1 MSIFQ
6 PIVLG
11 LVQGL
16 TEFLP
21 ISSSGHLI
29 LIPKLFGWAEQGLAF
44 DATIHLATL
53 AAVIVAL
60 WGDVKNLGLGIFK
73 KNESGKLA
81 WRIIAA
87 SIPVLFLGWFLND
100 WIENYFRSPVVV
112 VVSLVFWG
120 LILWLTD
127 TRVKKNAENC
137 IEKVGLRQTFLI
149 SLSQVIAFIP
159 GTSRSGITIS
169 AGLFSGLSREAAARF
184 SFLLSVP
191 AIAAAGVYSFWK
203 ILGSGEASDWS
214 ALVIAFVAAFISGF
228 LAIRF
233 LLKIMKV
240 SSYKWFV
247 FYRLALAAIILISV
261 F

>member
-1 MSIFQ
+1 
-6 PIVLG
+6 
-11 LVQGL
+11 
-16 TEFLP
+16 
-21 ISSSGHLI
+21 
-29 LIPKLFGWAEQGLAF
+29 
-44 DATIHLATL
+44 
-53 AAVIVAL
+53 
-60 WGDVKNLGLGIFK
+60 
-73 KNESGKLA
+73 
-81 WRIIAA
+81 
-87 SIPVLFLGWFLND
+87 
-100 WIENYFRSPVVV
+100 
-112 VVSLVFWG
+112 
-120 LILWLTD
+120 LWLTD

-149 SLSQVIAFIP
+149 SLSQVVAFIP

-169 AGLFSGLSREAAARF
+169 TGLLSGLSREAAARF

-214 ALVIAFVAAFISGF
+214 ALVIAFVTAFVSGF

-247 FYRLALAAIILISV
+247 FYRLVLAAIILISM